1 MRRVT
6 AGPTEFHTAQVDLAG
21 LIRVLGDNLYST
33 PSVVVRELV
42 QNAHDSI
49 TRRRLEA
56 GSARSDSARI
66 VVTGDPVAGT
76 LRVDDTGAG
85 LTHDEIV
92 KYLATVGAGYTRLL
106 RASTND
112 PGLIGAF
119 GLGFLSAY
127 VVAERVSVVTTSYQD
142 PSVGFRFQS
151 RSGERY
157 TIDEVEPRAIGMSV
171 VLHLRPA
178 FVRLADP
185 EFLERVVA
193 RYCALL
199 SVPIHV
205 DDAGPRVNALPP
217 WRDPELEGAPPVRVR
232 RAKLDFAQRFE
243 RTFEPICTI
252 DVGADDLAADEAAN
266 EADPA
271 DAAEDHAAEA
281 VLGSASDLDAAHA
294 RGILWIQDGLS
305 YASSDN
311 RNLSVYVRGML
322 VADDARKLLPRWAG
336 FVGGVIESDRLV
348 PTASREDLVQD
359 EAWVATAEAIE
370 NALIEGLARI
380 AKREPETWRRIL
392 LRHNDALLGAAVADE
407 RLFELLADPLTV
419 PTSEG
424 DLPLPALQSRNPS
437 ALHVSLSAHGGY
449 EEILFRALKVPIA
462 IGTRFAVLPFVQRW
476 AERRGARVVQL
487 GTEAGNRA
495 FFPAVRED
503 ELDAAGREWL
513 AECLLEPGW
522 KLMPTRFAPSVLPL
536 VVIPDRDAELKAR
549 LESDEADKRISTT
562 ALGLA
567 RLFTKKLDGATKAHL
582 YVNLD
587 AEPIARLLVTRDAR
601 GKRAGRMLRVLASL
615 VTGAGGNDGA
625 ADMEAALAEYGLAVC
640 AILG

>member
-1 MRRVT
+1 MRPVT
-6 AGPTEFHTAQVDLAG
+6 HGATEFHTAQVDLAG

-56 GSARSDSARI
+56 TGAAREADARAEARI
-66 VVTGDPVAGT
+66 VVYADPQAGT

-85 LTHDEIV
+85 LTDVEIV

-106 RASTND
+106 RASTGD
-112 PGLIGAF
+112 PDLIGAF

-127 VVAERVSVVTTSYQD
+127 VVAERVTVLTTSYQS
-142 PSVGFRFQS
+142 PELGHRFQS

-157 TIDEVEPRAIGMSV
+157 TIEEVEPRPIGTSV
-171 VLHLRPA
+171 SLQLRPGFA
-178 FVRLADP
+178 GLADP
-185 EFLERVVA
+185 VFLERVVA

-199 SVPIHV
+199 SVPIHLGL
-205 DDAGPRVNALPP
+205 AGGEIGPRVNAPPP
-217 WRDPELEGAPPVRVR
+217 WRDPELEGAPAVRVR
-232 RAKLDFAQRFE
+232 RARLDFAQRFE

-252 DVGADDLAADEAAN
+252 EVGPAAAPKDAT
-266 EADPA
+266 A
-271 DAAEDHAAEA
+271 DARAGD
-281 VLGSASDLDAAHA
+281 DAPLFEEPPA
-294 RGILWIQDGLS
+294 RGLLWIQDGLS
-305 YASSDN
+305 YATSDN

-336 FVGGVIESDRLV
+336 FVGGVVESELLV

-359 EAWVATAEAIE
+359 DAWSEAAE
-370 NALIEGLARI
+370 LLDRSLVDGLARI

-392 LRHNDALLGAAVADE
+392 LRHNDALLGAAVADD
-407 RLFELLADPLTV
+407 RLFELLGDVLTL
-419 PTSEG
+419 PTTEG
-424 DLPLPALQSRNPS
+424 DLTLAQLRARSPS

-462 IGTRFAVLPFVQRW
+462 LGTRFAVLPFVRRW
-476 AERRGARVVQL
+476 CERNGVKLVQL

-495 FFPAVRED
+495 FFPTVDER
-503 ELDAAGREWL
+503 ELDDGARAWL
-513 AECLLEPGW
+513 SECLLEPGW
-522 KLMPTRFAPSVLPL
+522 KLVPTRFSPAVLPL

-549 LESDEADKRISTT
+549 LESDEADKRISEA

-567 RLFTKKLDGATKAHL
+567 RLFAAKLSGEVRAHL

-587 AEPIARLLVTRDAR
+587 AEPITRLLATRDDR
-601 GKRAGRMLRVLASL
+601 GRRAGKMLRVLASL
-615 VTGAGGNDGA
+615 VTGPGSDA
-625 ADMEAALAEYGLAVC
+625 APNMEEALAEYASAVC

>member
-1 MRRVT
+1 MPPVT

-56 GSARSDSARI
+56 GSARSDDARI
-66 VVTGDPVAGT
+66 VVTGDPEAGT

-142 PSVGFRFQS
+142 PSIGFRFQS

-157 TIDEVEPRAIGMSV
+157 TLDEVEPRAIGMSV

-185 EFLERVVA
+185 AFLERVVA

-199 SVPIHV
+199 TVPIQL
-205 DDAGPRVNALPP
+205 DEDGPRVNALPP
-217 WRDPELEGAPPVRVR
+217 WRDPELADAPPVRAR

-252 DVGADDLAADEAAN
+252 DVGEFGEDDGG
-266 EADPA
+266 
-271 DAAEDHAAEA
+271 AEA
-281 VLGSASDLDAAHA
+281 THVDPELGSASDLDAAHA
-294 RGILWIQDGLS
+294 RGVLWIQDGLS

-370 NALIEGLARI
+370 NALVEGLARI

-424 DLPLPALQSRNPS
+424 DLTLPSIQSRNPS

-476 AERRGARVVQL
+476 ADRRGARVVQL

-495 FFPAVRED
+495 FFPAVGEG
-503 ELDAAGREWL
+503 ELDAAGRAWL

-522 KLMPTRFAPSVLPL
+522 KLMPTRFAPAILPL

-567 RLFTKKLDGATKAHL
+567 RLFTKKIDGATKAHL

-587 AEPIARLLVTRDAR
+587 AEPLARLLATRDDR
-601 GKRAGRMLRVLASL
+601 GRRAGRMLRVLASL
-615 VTGAGGNDGA
+615 VTGAGGSDGA
-625 ADMEAALAEYGLAVC
+625 GDMEAALAEYGRAVC

>member
-1 MRRVT
+1 MSPVT

-56 GSARSDSARI
+56 GSAPEARI
-66 VVTGDPVAGT
+66 VVSGDPDAGT

-85 LTHDEIV
+85 LTRDEIV

-127 VVAERVSVVTTSYQD
+127 VVAERVTVVTTSYQD

-157 TIDEVEPRAIGMSV
+157 TIEEVEEPRPVGMSV

-178 FVRLADP
+178 FARLADP
-185 EFLERVVA
+185 VFLERVLG

-199 SVPIHV
+199 TVPIHL
-205 DDAGPRVNALPP
+205 DDEGPRVNALPP
-217 WRDPELEGAPPVRVR
+217 WRDPELEGAPPVRLR

-252 DVGADDLAADEAAN
+252 DVSDEGDGG
-266 EADPA
+266 EVG
-271 DAAEDHAAEA
+271 DA
-281 VLGSASDLDAAHA
+281 SPLDAPHA
-294 RGILWIQDGLS
+294 RGVLWIQDGLS
-305 YASSDN
+305 YATSDN

-359 EAWVATAEAIE
+359 EAWVATAEALE

-424 DLPLPALQSRNPS
+424 DLTLPAVQARNPS

-462 IGTRFAVLPFVQRW
+462 LGTRFAVLPFVERW

-503 ELDAAGREWL
+503 ELDAAGRAWL

-522 KLMPTRFAPSVLPL
+522 KLMPTRFAPAILPL

-587 AEPIARLLVTRDAR
+587 AEPIARLLATRDDR
-601 GKRAGRMLRVLASL
+601 GRRAGRMLRVLASL
-615 VTGAGGNDGA
+615 VTGAGGSDGA
-625 ADMEAALAEYGLAVC
+625 ADMEAALAEYGRAVC

>member
-1 MRRVT
+1 MSHG
-6 AGPTEFHTAQVDLAG
+6 ATEFHTAQVDLAG

-56 GSARSDSARI
+56 GALGASDAPRI
-66 VVTGDPVAGT
+66 IVEGDPEAGT

-92 KYLATVGAGYTRLL
+92 KYLATVGAGYTRIL
-106 RASTND
+106 RASTDD
-112 PGLIGAF
+112 PSLIGAF

-127 VVAERVSVVTTSYQD
+127 VVAERVTVVTTSYQS
-142 PSVGFRFQS
+142 PELGHRFQS

-157 TIDEVEPRAIGMSV
+157 SIDEVEPRAIGTSV
-171 VLHLRPA
+171 LLQLRPGFA
-178 FVRLADP
+178 GLADP
-185 EFLERVVA
+185 AFLERVLG

-199 SVPIHV
+199 SVPIHLG
-205 DDAGPRVNALPP
+205 APSGREGSEPGPRVNAPPP
-217 WRDPELEGAPPVRVR
+217 WRDPELASALPVRQR
-232 RAKLDFAQRFE
+232 RARLDFAQRFE
-243 RTFEPICTI
+243 RTFEPICTLEI
-252 DVGADDLAADEAAN
+252 GARPPRRGVDAEPGIPGDDF
-266 EADPA
+266 
-271 DAAEDHAAEA
+271 EA
-281 VLGSASDLDAAHA
+281 VA
-294 RGILWIQDGLS
+294 RGLLWIQDGLS
-305 YASSDN
+305 YATSDN

-336 FVGGVIESDRLV
+336 FVGGVLESDQLV

-359 EAWVATAEAIE
+359 DAWTETADLIE
-370 NALIEGLARI
+370 HALIDGLARV

-392 LRHNDALLGAAVADE
+392 LRHNDALLGAAVADD
-407 RLFELLADPLTV
+407 RLFELLGDALTV

-424 DLPLPALQSRNPS
+424 DLTLPQLRARSG
-437 ALHVSLSAHGGY
+437 AAVHVSLSAHGGY

-462 IGTRFAVLPFVQRW
+462 LGTRFAVLPFVRRW
-476 AERRGARVVQL
+476 CERHGVRVVQL
-487 GTEAGNRA
+487 GTEAGNKA
-495 FFPAVRED
+495 FFPAVDERELG
-503 ELDAAGREWL
+503 EDARAWL

-522 KLMPTRFAPSVLPL
+522 KLVPTRFSPAVLPL

-549 LESDEADKRISTT
+549 LESDEADRRISEA

-567 RLFTKKLDGATKAHL
+567 RLFTSKIQGDVRAHL

-587 AEPIARLLVTRDAR
+587 AEPIARLIVTRDER
-601 GKRAGRMLRVLASL
+601 GRRAGKMLRVLASL
-615 VTGAGGNDGA
+615 VTGAGSDA
-625 ADMEAALAEYGLAVC
+625 APSMEEALAEYAKAVLS
-640 AILG
+640 ILG

>member
-1 MRRVT
+1 MTAVT

-49 TRRRLEA
+49 TRRRIEA
-56 GSARSDSARI
+56 PGPGSAPPEARI
-66 VVTGDPVAGT
+66 VVGGDVEAGT

-85 LTHDEIV
+85 LTREEIV

-106 RASTND
+106 RASTDD

-127 VVAERVSVVTTSYQD
+127 VVAERVTVVTTSYQQPD
-142 PSVGFRFQS
+142 AGFRFQS

-157 TIDEVEPRAIGMSV
+157 TIEEVEPRAIGTSV

-185 EFLERVVA
+185 AFLERVLG

-199 SVPIHV
+199 SVPIHLA
-205 DDAGPRVNALPP
+205 DDGPRVNALPP
-217 WRDPELEGAPPVRVR
+217 WRDPELEGALPVRLR

-252 DVGADDLAADEAAN
+252 DVGSARDGGAPEAGEPGFDDE
-266 EADPA
+266 PC
-271 DAAEDHAAEA
+271 
-281 VLGSASDLDAAHA
+281 A
-294 RGILWIQDGLS
+294 RGVLWIQDGLS
-305 YASSDN
+305 YATSDN

-336 FVGGVIESDRLV
+336 FVGGVLESDRLV

-359 EAWVATAEAIE
+359 EAWVATAEAVE
-370 NALIEGLARI
+370 HALIEGLARI

-424 DLPLPALQSRNPS
+424 DLTLPAVQARNAA

-462 IGTRFAVLPFVQRW
+462 LGTRFAVLPFVQRW

-495 FFPAVRED
+495 FFPTIGDD
-503 ELDAAGREWL
+503 ELDAESREWL
-513 AECLLEPGW
+513 ADCLLQPGW
-522 KLMPTRFAPSVLPL
+522 KLVPTRFAPAILPL

-567 RLFTKKLDGATKAHL
+567 RLFTKKIDGTTKAHL

-587 AEPIARLLVTRDAR
+587 AEPIARLLATRDER
-601 GKRAGRMLRVLASL
+601 GRRAGRMLRVLASL
-615 VTGAGGNDGA
+615 VTGAGGSEGA
-625 ADMEAALAEYGLAVC
+625 ADMEAALAEYGRAVC
-640 AILG
+640 AILA